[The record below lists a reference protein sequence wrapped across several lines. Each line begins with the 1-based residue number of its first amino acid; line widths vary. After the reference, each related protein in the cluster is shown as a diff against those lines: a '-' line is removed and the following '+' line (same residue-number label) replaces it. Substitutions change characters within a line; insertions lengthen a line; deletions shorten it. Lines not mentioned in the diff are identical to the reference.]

1 MKQILLKSLSIFIM
15 AAMCV
20 GFTSCGD
27 DDGDSGGDN
36 AANNEVVK
44 RLMAKGWKLSSGDY
58 NEYSY
63 GAAAETSIDYLYFLD
78 GQHGVNVWSTK
89 EIDSHFG
96 TSNDYGKNFFNYS
109 VQGNRI
115 IINYFNGNTQILTF
129 KESYLDS
136 GGNTYLG
143 FGITSDDQNR
153 ISTWRRELTEAIDA
167 TGYGVAV
174 KSGVLATI
182 RRTDKFHQQL
192 DITSNLAQKYPY
204 KTIKYIMITD
214 GDDYKE
220 YSFKDNNNLH
230 VDNILCT
237 NANFSIFLGIYD
249 SIMKKQNSGQSLTS
263 AEREE
268 LSSVTKILNDIAN
281 NISFEF
287 FVEINGQ
294 RFSIPTKYI

>member
-1 MKQILLKSLSIFIM
+1 M
-15 AAMCV
+15 
-20 GFTSCGD
+20 
-27 DDGDSGGDN
+27 
-36 AANNEVVK
+36 
-44 RLMAKGWKLSSGDY
+44 
-58 NEYSY
+58 
-63 GAAAETSIDYLYFLD
+63 
-78 GQHGVNVWSTK
+78 
-89 EIDSHFG
+89 
-96 TSNDYGKNFFNYS
+96 
-109 VQGNRI
+109 
-115 IINYFNGNTQILTF
+115 
-129 KESYLDS
+129 
-136 GGNTYLG
+136 
-143 FGITSDDQNR
+143 
-153 ISTWRRELTEAIDA
+153 
-167 TGYGVAV
+167 AV

-204 KTIKYIMITD
+204 KTIKYIMITY